1 MPPKCYS
8 RRPKAP
14 AVLKSA
20 QKANY
25 FFFDDFLAA
34 FFFPPAFF
42 FAAIPGHLLLSKTL
56 PVGRLYAAAER
67 A

>member
-1 MPPKCYS
+1 
-8 RRPKAP
+8 
-14 AVLKSA
+14 LKSA
-20 QKANY
+20 QKLTY
-25 FFFDDFLAA
+25 FFFDDFFAA

>member
-1 MPPKCYS
+1 MPNKCYS

-14 AVLKSA
+14 AVLKS
-20 QKANY
+20 QLIANY
-25 FFFDDFLAA
+25 FFFDDFFAA

>member
-1 MPPKCYS
+1 
-8 RRPKAP
+8 
-14 AVLKSA
+14 LKSA
-20 QKANY
+20 VKLTY
-25 FFFDDFLAA
+25 FFFDDFFAA

-56 PVGRLYAAAER
+56 PVGRLDAAAKR